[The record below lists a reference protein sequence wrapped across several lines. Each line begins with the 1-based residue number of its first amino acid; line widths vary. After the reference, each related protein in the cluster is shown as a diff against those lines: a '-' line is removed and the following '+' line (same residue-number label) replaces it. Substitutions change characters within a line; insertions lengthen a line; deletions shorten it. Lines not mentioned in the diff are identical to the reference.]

1 MHPFPE
7 EKKVRHY
14 LDSNFT
20 NRPELVTPDPA
31 LSGNEEVGNVAVA
44 ASFIYQQVWQ
54 FDLRYSNSFGPIQNG
69 ATTRD
74 RDFVSFTAKYTF

>member
-31 LSGNEEVGNVAVA
+31 LGGNKEDAARGKTTTFQGTGPKTTDGNCPHKPC
-44 ASFIYQQVWQ
+44 S
-54 FDLRYSNSFGPIQNG
+54 L
-69 ATTRD
+69 
-74 RDFVSFTAKYTF
+74 